1 MPKIEDL
8 ERLGS
13 IAFLIGNKALPKE
26 ISQEDYDRFKS
37 VFTDEHMASSIPS
50 EDNGLPS
57 IDDLDSLDLPDD
69 EIVQEDN
76 KSSDDLDLPDDL
88 YGDDDSLNDLG
99 ALEDLDLYDNP
110 KDDDKSLNNTDDL
123 GLPEDLGNAEND
135 KLSADVD
142 NLDLPESD
150 DKLSADVDNLDL
162 PESDDKLSADVDNLD
177 LPESDDKLSADVD
190 NLDLPESDDKL
201 SADVDNL
208 DLPESDDKLSA
219 DVDNLDLPES
229 DDKLSA
235 DVDNLDLPESD
246 DKLSAD
252 VDNLD
257 LPESDDKLSADVDNL
272 DLPEDLADNA
282 LPTDD
287 DDLGLPEDL
296 ADNALPTDD
305 DDLGLPEDL
314 DDNVLPDDDLG
325 LPEDL
330 DDNVLPDDDDL
341 GLPEDKELEDKIAKD
356 INEADSVKN
365 DIKADKLPVLNDD
378 LPLPDTLPNVDD
390 EYQDEALENDDKE
403 NDIGID
409 DISDSLDDILE
420 DDDLNELDNLENIL
434 DDDNLDKE
442 ETEETLDDDLDLNNS
457 SLDDEEEEKASESSD
472 EDKKEEEPSDDD
484 LDLNNL
490 SLDDEEEEKASES
503 SDEDKKEEEPSDDD
517 LDLNNLSL
525 DDEEEEKASELSDED
540 KKEEEPSDD
549 DLDLNNLSLDDE
561 EEEKASELSDEDKK
575 EEEPSDDDLNL
586 DNLSLDDEEEE
597 KASELSDEDKKEEE
611 PSDDDLDLDNLSLDD
626 EEEEKASELSDEDK
640 KEEEPSDDDLDLDN
654 LSLDDEEEEK
664 ASELSDEDKKE
675 EEPSD
680 DDLNL
685 DNLDDEEKPS
695 NNAVSNIV
703 EGGTSL
709 PAPETA
715 DNLPASKYD
724 DVDKDI
730 DKDKVLNAIKN
741 LSPLTQYHVLDT
753 ILNEKIDKDSMET
766 LLNAL
771 ERGETS
777 EAITELLNKELGL
790 GIKEEGRKN
799 VIDLIPIPNSLKDYG
814 QIIRVAA
821 VFLVL
826 FVALVIL
833 SFQFIYKPVM
843 ANKYYKQGLV
853 SISNGAYEEA
863 ERNFAEGERLK
874 PKQIKWY
881 NKYAR
886 AYIDRETFNNAFSK
900 IQGALNIKPRDFE
913 TRITFGYYYRKKGEK
928 ELSEEDY
935 VLGEQLYEDMLAY
948 TGKKKEK
955 ETIYDERGLLMISRA
970 RNMLEPQY
978 YDIAYTNY
986 IDMVTFFGDG
996 VVPRK
1001 RAMLIKIYQDNYE
1014 HVKALQNHIELLKP
1028 GYIDDEVYP
1037 KLAQYLLDKDDFYGS
1052 RVLFEKLLAAYPN
1065 NLESIVG
1072 YADYETR
1079 LKHYDRAMEL
1089 LNTAALPLYESNPFN
1104 KGKEYVYNMLGQIYY
1119 NLGEYGNAVRN
1130 FNEALAINEVYPDA
1144 NYNLGNVYFYKD
1156 KDYAKAKQYYQMAYD
1171 NLAPNLRSDQLLY
1184 NLSWIY
1190 YADGE
1195 YDSAFEGFNALFQK
1209 NPSNSVVSYAL
1220 GNSLLHLDR
1229 ANLANGFYR
1238 NALSQVLS
1246 KRNSL
1251 GRLEM
1256 RTERDFILI
1265 SYLASLYN
1273 NIGVSYAYNAAAAN
1287 TVVNEQEAFKHFVLA
1302 SEYFDQIRT
1311 SNIDLER
1318 AEKRTILVDDQNIGA
1333 ATYNIM
1339 SMQARRNLKESVII
1353 DDYIPKDMYYIK

>member
-26 ISQEDYDRFKS
+26 ISQDDYDRFKS
-37 VFTDEHMASSIPS
+37 VFTDEHMASSMPA

-69 EIVQEDN
+69 EMVPEDN
-76 KSSDDLDLPDDL
+76 KSSDDLDLPEDL
-88 YGDDDSLNDLG
+88 YNGDDSLNDLG
-99 ALEDLDLYDNP
+99 ALEDLDLHDKP
-110 KDDDKSLNNTDDL
+110 KDEDKSSDKEDDL
-123 GLPEDLGNAEND
+123 GLPEDLGNSENE
-135 KLSADVD
+135 KLSVDAD
-142 NLDLPESD
+142 NLDLPENND
-150 DKLSADVDNLDL
+150 EKLSVDTDNLDL
-162 PESDDKLSADVDNLD
+162 PENDDEKLSVDTDNLD
-177 LPESDDKLSADVD
+177 LPENDDEKLSVDAD
-190 NLDLPESDDKL
+190 NLDLPENNDEKL
-201 SADVDNL
+201 SVDADNL
-208 DLPESDDKLSA
+208 DLPENNDEKLSV
-219 DVDNLDLPES
+219 DTDNLDLPEN
-229 DDKLSA
+229 DDEKLS
-235 DVDNLDLPESD
+235 VD
-246 DKLSAD
+246 A
-252 VDNLD
+252 
-257 LPESDDKLSADVDNL
+257 DNL
-272 DLPEDLADNA
+272 DLPEDLDDNA
-282 LPTDD
+282 LPT
-287 DDLGLPEDL
+287 
-296 ADNALPTDD
+296 D

-314 DDNVLPDDDLG
+314 DDNALPADDDLG

-330 DDNVLPDDDDL
+330 DDNALPADDDLGLPEDLDDNALPADDDDLGLPEDLDLSDDDLNLDNNLSDDDDL

-356 INEADSVKN
+356 INESDSDKN

-390 EYQDEALENDDKE
+390 DYKDNSIDDSLENDDKE
-403 NDIGID
+403 NDLGID
-409 DISDSLDDILE
+409 DISDSLDDIL
-420 DDDLNELDNLENIL
+420 DDDDNLDELDNLENIL
-434 DDDNLDKE
+434 DD
-442 ETEETLDDDLDLNNS
+442 
-457 SLDDEEEEKASESSD
+457 EEEKQPSES
-472 EDKKEEEPSDDD
+472 KKEDESKKEEPSDDD
-484 LDLNNL
+484 LD
-490 SLDDEEEEKASES
+490 
-503 SDEDKKEEEPSDDD
+503 
-517 LDLNNLSL
+517 
-525 DDEEEEKASELSDED
+525 
-540 KKEEEPSDD
+540 
-549 DLDLNNLSLDDE
+549 
-561 EEEKASELSDEDKK
+561 
-575 EEEPSDDDLNL
+575 L
-586 DNLSLDDEEEE
+586 DNLSLDDEEE
-597 KASELSDEDKKEEE
+597 KQPSESKKEDESKKEEE

-626 EEEEKASELSDEDK
+626 EEEKQPAESKEDESK
-640 KEEEPSDDDLDLDN
+640 KEEPSDDDLDLDN
-654 LSLDDEEEEK
+654 LSLDDEEEKQPTESKEDESKKEEPSDDDLDLDNLSLDEEEEK
-664 ASELSDEDKKE
+664 QPAESKEDESKKEEPSDDDLDLDNLSLDEEEEKQPAESKEDESKKEEPSDDDLDLDNLSLDDEEEKQPAESKEDESKKE

-680 DDLNL
+680 LDLDI
-685 DNLDDEEKPS
+685 DNLDREEKPS

-730 DKDKVLNAIKN
+730 DKDKVLNSIKN

-771 ERGETS
+771 ERGESS
-777 EAITELLNKELGL
+777 ETITELLNKELGL

-814 QIIRVAA
+814 RIIRVAA

-853 SISNGAYEEA
+853 SISNGAYDEA

-886 AYIDRETFNNAFSK
+886 AYIDRETFNNALNK
-900 IQGALNIKPRDFE
+900 IQGALDIKPRDFE

-1001 RAMLIKIYQDNYE
+1001 RGMLIKIYQDNYDN
-1014 HVKALQNHIELLKP
+1014 VKALQNHIELLKP

-1052 RVLFEKLLAAYPN
+1052 RVLFEKLLSAYPN

-1072 YADYETR
+1072 YADYEAR
-1079 LKHYDRAMEL
+1079 LKHYDRAMEI
-1089 LNTAALPLYESNPFN
+1089 LNTAALPLYEANPFN

-1190 YADGE
+1190 YSDGE

-1238 NALSQVLS
+1238 NALSQVLA

-1273 NIGVSYAYNAAAAN
+1273 NIGVSYAYNAAVTN

-1318 AEKRTILVDDQNIGA
+1318 MEKRTVLVDNQNIGA

-1339 SMQARRNLKESVII
+1339 SMQARRNLKETTVI
-1353 DDYIPKDMYYIK
+1353 DDYIPKDMYYIR

>member
-1 MPKIEDL
+1 M
-8 ERLGS
+8 
-13 IAFLIGNKALPKE
+13 
-26 ISQEDYDRFKS
+26 
-37 VFTDEHMASSIPS
+37 
-50 EDNGLPS
+50 
-57 IDDLDSLDLPDD
+57 
-69 EIVQEDN
+69 
-76 KSSDDLDLPDDL
+76 
-88 YGDDDSLNDLG
+88 
-99 ALEDLDLYDNP
+99 
-110 KDDDKSLNNTDDL
+110 
-123 GLPEDLGNAEND
+123 
-135 KLSADVD
+135 
-142 NLDLPESD
+142 
-150 DKLSADVDNLDL
+150 
-162 PESDDKLSADVDNLD
+162 
-177 LPESDDKLSADVD
+177 
-190 NLDLPESDDKL
+190 
-201 SADVDNL
+201 
-208 DLPESDDKLSA
+208 
-219 DVDNLDLPES
+219 
-229 DDKLSA
+229 
-235 DVDNLDLPESD
+235 
-246 DKLSAD
+246 
-252 VDNLD
+252 
-257 LPESDDKLSADVDNL
+257 SADVDNL
-272 DLPEDLADNA
+272 DLPEDLNDNT
-282 LPTDD
+282 LPAD

-296 ADNALPTDD
+296 DMPADD

-314 DDNVLPDDDLG
+314 DIADDDLN
-325 LPEDL
+325 L
-330 DDNVLPDDDDL
+330 DNLSTDDDDL

-390 EYQDEALENDDKE
+390 DYQDNSIDDSLENDDKE
-403 NDIGID
+403 NDLGID

-420 DDDLNELDNLENIL
+420 DDDSLDELDNLENIL
-434 DDDNLDKE
+434 DDDDKE
-442 ETEETLDDDLDLNNS
+442 ESDAKTEETS
-457 SLDDEEEEKASESSD
+457 EEN
-472 EDKKEEEPSDDD
+472 KEEFSDDD
-484 LDLNNL
+484 
-490 SLDDEEEEKASES
+490 
-503 SDEDKKEEEPSDDD
+503 
-517 LDLNNLSL
+517 
-525 DDEEEEKASELSDED
+525 
-540 KKEEEPSDD
+540 
-549 DLDLNNLSLDDE
+549 
-561 EEEKASELSDEDKK
+561 
-575 EEEPSDDDLNL
+575 L
-586 DNLSLDDEEEE
+586 DNLSLDDAEEE
-597 KASELSDEDKKEEE
+597 KPVESAEENKEESKE
-611 PSDDDLDLDNLSLDD
+611 ETSDDDLDNLSLDDVEEEKPVESAEENKEESKEETSDDDLDNLSLDDAEEEKQVESAEENKEETSDDDLDNLSLDDVEEEKPVESEEEKPVESEEENKEESKEETSDDLDLDNLSLDD
-626 EEEEKASELSDEDK
+626 AEEEKPIEGKSEEDNK
-640 KEEEPSDDDLDLDN
+640 KEESKEEAADDDLDLDI
-654 LSLDDEEEEK
+654 
-664 ASELSDEDKKE
+664 
-675 EEPSD
+675 
-680 DDLNL
+680 
-685 DNLDDEEKPS
+685 DNLDKEEAS

-730 DKDKVLNAIKN
+730 DKDKVISAIKN

-771 ERGETS
+771 ERGESS
-777 EAITELLNKELGL
+777 ENITELLNKELGL

-814 QIIRVAA
+814 RIIRVAA

-948 TGKKKEK
+948 TSKKKEK

-986 IDMVTFFGDG
+986 IDMITFFGDG

-1001 RAMLIKIYQDNYE
+1001 RGMLIKIYQDNYE

-1037 KLAQYLLDKDDFYGS
+1037 KLAQYLLDKNDFYGS
-1052 RVLFEKLLAAYPN
+1052 RVLFEKLLTAYPN

-1190 YADGE
+1190 YSDGE

-1246 KRNSL
+1246 KRSSL

-1273 NIGVSYAYNAAAAN
+1273 NIGVSYAYNAAVTN
-1287 TVVNEQEAFKHFVLA
+1287 TVVNEQQAFKHFVLA

-1318 AEKRTILVDDQNIGA
+1318 AEKRTVLVDDQNIGA

-1339 SMQARRNLKESVII
+1339 SMQAKRNLKETTVI
-1353 DDYIPKDMYYIK
+1353 DDYIPKDMYYIR

>member
-1 MPKIEDL
+1 
-8 ERLGS
+8 
-13 IAFLIGNKALPKE
+13 KE
-26 ISQEDYDRFKS
+26 K
-37 VFTDEHMASSIPS
+37 
-50 EDNGLPS
+50 G
-57 IDDLDSLDLPDD
+57 
-69 EIVQEDN
+69 
-76 KSSDDLDLPDDL
+76 
-88 YGDDDSLNDLG
+88 
-99 ALEDLDLYDNP
+99 
-110 KDDDKSLNNTDDL
+110 
-123 GLPEDLGNAEND
+123 
-135 KLSADVD
+135 
-142 NLDLPESD
+142 
-150 DKLSADVDNLDL
+150 
-162 PESDDKLSADVDNLD
+162 
-177 LPESDDKLSADVD
+177 
-190 NLDLPESDDKL
+190 
-201 SADVDNL
+201 
-208 DLPESDDKLSA
+208 
-219 DVDNLDLPES
+219 
-229 DDKLSA
+229 
-235 DVDNLDLPESD
+235 
-246 DKLSAD
+246 
-252 VDNLD
+252 
-257 LPESDDKLSADVDNL
+257 
-272 DLPEDLADNA
+272 
-282 LPTDD
+282 
-287 DDLGLPEDL
+287 
-296 ADNALPTDD
+296 
-305 DDLGLPEDL
+305 
-314 DDNVLPDDDLG
+314 
-325 LPEDL
+325 
-330 DDNVLPDDDDL
+330 
-341 GLPEDKELEDKIAKD
+341 
-356 INEADSVKN
+356 
-365 DIKADKLPVLNDD
+365 
-378 LPLPDTLPNVDD
+378 
-390 EYQDEALENDDKE
+390 
-403 NDIGID
+403 
-409 DISDSLDDILE
+409 
-420 DDDLNELDNLENIL
+420 
-434 DDDNLDKE
+434 
-442 ETEETLDDDLDLNNS
+442 
-457 SLDDEEEEKASESSD
+457 
-472 EDKKEEEPSDDD
+472 
-484 LDLNNL
+484 
-490 SLDDEEEEKASES
+490 
-503 SDEDKKEEEPSDDD
+503 
-517 LDLNNLSL
+517 
-525 DDEEEEKASELSDED
+525 
-540 KKEEEPSDD
+540 
-549 DLDLNNLSLDDE
+549 
-561 EEEKASELSDEDKK
+561 
-575 EEEPSDDDLNL
+575 
-586 DNLSLDDEEEE
+586 
-597 KASELSDEDKKEEE
+597 

-626 EEEEKASELSDEDK
+626 DEEEKPLESKSEDDD
-640 KEEEPSDDDLDLDN
+640 KEEESKDY
-654 LSLDDEEEEK
+654 
-664 ASELSDEDKKE
+664 A
-675 EEPSD
+675 D

-685 DNLDDEEKPS
+685 DNLSLDDAEEEKPLESKSEDDDKEEESKYHADDNLDLDIDNLDKEEPS

-730 DKDKVLNAIKN
+730 DKDKVLNTIKN

-771 ERGETS
+771 ERGESS
-777 EAITELLNKELGL
+777 ENITELLNKELGL
-790 GIKEEGRKN
+790 GIKEDGRKN

-814 QIIRVAA
+814 RIIRVAA

-886 AYIDRETFNNAFSK
+886 AYIERETFNNAFSK

-1001 RAMLIKIYQDNYE
+1001 RAMLIKIYQDNYD
-1014 HVKALQNHIELLKP
+1014 HVKALQDHIELLKP

-1052 RVLFEKLLAAYPN
+1052 RVLFEKLLTAYPN

-1238 NALSQVLS
+1238 NALSQVLA

-1273 NIGVSYAYNAAAAN
+1273 NIGVSYAYNAAVTN
-1287 TVVNEQEAFKHFVLA
+1287 TVLNEQEAFKHFVLA

-1318 AEKRTILVDDQNIGA
+1318 AEKRTVLVDDQNIGA

-1339 SMQARRNLKESVII
+1339 SMQARRNLKETTVI
-1353 DDYIPKDMYYIK
+1353 DDYIPKDMYYIR